1 MDHLNQGED
10 VIGTKANVYSKS
22 TGLEKGSVADAVA
35 WHVGELNT
43 TLRRLGETSDGSGA
57 AVLGTDF
64 SERSFGHVGALLGVF
79 QLVLP
84 LAVLGEVHG
93 GDLLGLLDLALV
105 GLDLSL
111 ELLNEIL
118 HALHVLAVFLSLEC
132 EFFES
137 PVGLAEILGGL
148 LVAALLGVEL
158 GLQLAPC

>member
-10 VIGTKANVYSKS
+10 VIGTKVANVYSKS

-64 SERSFGHVGALLGVF
+64 SERSFGDV
-79 QLVLP
+79 QLVLH
-84 LAVLGEVHG
+84 LAVLGEIHG
-93 GDLLGLLDLALV
+93 GDLFGLLDLALV
-105 GLDLSL
+105 GLDLGL

-118 HALHVLAVFLSLEC
+118 HALHVLAVFLGLEG
-132 EFFES
+132 EFLES
-137 PVGLAEILGGL
+137 SVGLAEVLGGL
-148 LVAALLGVEL
+148 L
-158 GLQLAPC
+158 